1 MKKLISIGVA
11 LALLTM
17 VVVPVGVAAQDVVD
31 PGTYSKTPFGILGSG
46 IQLIGDLLGDLDPI
60 IGAVADLPIDLAD
73 LAPIMDKVGGWTAVD
88 LAWMTDMTA
97 WSMVLV
103 GDVAKT
109 AEGMLTALGMSAKDV
124 PLAAVADMAYVVG
137 SRLWDPW
144 GTYAGN
150 TTLPTVIIDNFPPG
164 IDLPVPAV

>member
-17 VVVPVGVAAQDVVD
+17 VVVPVAVAAQDEIVN
-31 PGTYSKTPFGILGSG
+31 PGTFSKTPFGILGSG

-103 GDVAKT
+103 GDVAKSSV
-109 AEGMLTALGMSAKDV
+109 GLLGALGVDEETLPMGDV
-124 PLAAVADMAYVVG
+124 AEMLYVVG
-137 SRLWDPW
+137 ARLWDPW
-144 GTYAGN
+144 GEYAGAAV
-150 TTLPTVIIDNFPPG
+150 LPDVIVDAFPPG
-164 IDLPVPAV
+164 IDLGP